1 LVKEYNL
8 NLIKRSATGFLISL
22 PIIFIALAQNYWI
35 FFTAITGICT
45 FAMYEWVKNNFRHP
59 ILWGLSLI
67 FLYFW
72 FSIIYF
78 IGALSNV
85 FPSIEVIK
93 SYNSIS
99 IFYLFFIIVINTAI
113 FDTSAYLFGS
123 NFGKTPIAPSISPNK
138 TLEGL
143 IGGLVIVLIYAL
155 IVCYFFNL
163 KLWFVPICMLGG
175 FLAFLGDLLI
185 SFHKRDKGI
194 KDTGAILPGHGGLL
208 DRIDSHLLAT
218 PILLFI
224 SIVIESL

>member
-1 LVKEYNL
+1 MVKEYNL

-72 FSIIYF
+72 SSIIYF

-85 FPSIEVIK
+85 FPLIEVIK

-99 IFYLFFIIVINTAI
+99 IFYLFSIVIINTTL
-113 FDTSAYLFGS
+113 FDTFAYLFGS
-123 NFGKTPIAPSISPNK
+123 NIGRTPIAPNISPNK

-143 IGGLVIVLIYAL
+143 LGGIFAVFIYAL
-155 IVCYFFNL
+155 LICYFSNL
-163 KLWFVPICMLGG
+163 KYWLVPICILGG
-175 FLAFLGDLLI
+175 LLAFFGDLLI
-185 SFHKRDKGI
+185 SLHKREKGI
-194 KDTGAILPGHGGLL
+194 KDTGSFLPGHGGIL

-218 PILLFI
+218 PIMLFI
-224 SIVIESL
+224 SIISESI

>member
-1 LVKEYNL
+1 MVKEYNL

-59 ILWGLSLI
+59 ILWGL
-67 FLYFW
+67 
-72 FSIIYF
+72 
-78 IGALSNV
+78 
-85 FPSIEVIK
+85 IEVIK
-93 SYNSIS
+93 SYNSNS
-99 IFYLFFIIVINTAI
+99 IFYLFFIIIINTAI

-163 KLWFVPICMLGG
+163 KFWFVPICMLGG

-185 SFHKRDKGI
+185 SFHKRDTGI
-194 KDTGAILPGHGGLL
+194 KDTGSILPGHGGLL